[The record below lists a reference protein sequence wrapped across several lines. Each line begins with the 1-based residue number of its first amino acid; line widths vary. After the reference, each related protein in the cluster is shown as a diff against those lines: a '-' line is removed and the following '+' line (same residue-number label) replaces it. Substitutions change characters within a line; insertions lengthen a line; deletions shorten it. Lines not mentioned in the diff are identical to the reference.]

1 MTKTSKTL
9 KLIFKNDHHKVS
21 TLSLPYASVNLT
33 EAEVKEV
40 MDTIAKKIFLLKKG
54 LGYILNRKQLNMLS
68 ERLIRFSLLLNQSI
82 QLLQQLIKILN
93 N

>member
-21 TLSLPYASVNLT
+21 TLSLPYASANLT

-40 MDTIAKKIFLLKKG
+40 MDNYCK
-54 LGYILNRKQLNMLS
+54 RKY
-68 ERLIRFSLLLNQSI
+68 FC
-82 QLLQQLIKILN
+82 
-93 N
+93 

>member
-21 TLSLPYASVNLT
+21 TLSLPYASVNLP

-40 MDTIAKKIFLLKKG
+40 MDTIAKENIFANEGVG
-54 LGYILNRKQLNMLS
+54 LYTEPQAAQYV
-68 ERLIRFSLLLNQSI
+68 ERTINPIFTTTKSKHPIAPAIN
-82 QLLQQLIKILN
+82 
-93 N
+93 

>member
-40 MDTIAKKIFLLKKG
+40 MDTIAKENIFAKEGVG
-54 LGYILNRKQLNMLS
+54 LYTEPQAVQYV
-68 ERLIRFSLLLNQSI
+68 ERTINPIFTTAKSKHPIAPAIN
-82 QLLQQLIKILN
+82 
-93 N
+93 

>member
-21 TLSLPYASVNLT
+21 TLSLPYASVNLP

-40 MDTIAKKIFLLKKG
+40 MDTIAKENIFAKEGVG
-54 LGYILNRKQLNMLS
+54 LYTEPQAAQYV
-68 ERLIRFSLLLNQSI
+68 ERTINTIFTTTKSKHPIAPAIN
-82 QLLQQLIKILN
+82 
-93 N
+93 